1 MVRAGC
7 PLISS
12 QARPQ
17 GLEGDIPITVAG
29 GFSFGRQGCTPQAAR
44 KAYSR
49 RWCRFTSMAASTGP
63 RGGVPTHGASWPGSF
78 CVHDGHTPGCFCKT
92 AEADGKQEASCP
104 LAADNFGQ
112 CLGQSRFARLY
123 VHTHRRLQRCPLGSA
138 LDWPDDNYGGCQL
151 EGLDEGRRGVS
162 EVGHGV
168 WGWANGMTTLIVS
181 TNAGNSRAG
190 PGNAPL
196 LCPLYG
202 GEWSGVPLMCH
213 NQVKSR
219 RREHVRGHCGEW
231 DERHID
237 TQRCDGRLAGGAG
250 AFGRWRGS

>member
-1 MVRAGC
+1 LRCQSFGSRVYG
-7 PLISS
+7 
-12 QARPQ
+12 
-17 GLEGDIPITVAG
+17 AG
-29 GFSFGRQGCTPQAAR
+29 GGESSFAVVRTISLLCTISLRWSLPLGRAA
-44 KAYSR
+44 A
-49 RWCRFTSMAASTGP
+49 CQHM
-63 RGGVPTHGASWPGSF
+63 VPSWPGAF
-78 CVHDGHTPGCFCKT
+78 CVQAGHAPRCFCKT